1 MTSSPEAG
9 SRALRRL
16 LPFVLACRRDV
27 ALSVGAA
34 LAGSLLFGLVP
45 VAQKVIVDG
54 GIVHHDRAI
63 WPWLV
68 GLVLIGFV
76 TFGLAFVRRW
86 FGGRVSLS
94 VQHQLR
100 TAIFDR
106 LMRLDFAGHDQLRT
120 GQLVSRASSDL
131 GLIQQLLAFLP
142 IMMGNVVFVV
152 VAIVAMAVLS
162 PVLALYRYIS
172 PCGADVLLPAASTTL
187 PSGDTANALFHVPPV
202 RNGISVAT
210 PVACCISGT
219 RSATRCSP

>member
-9 SRALRRL
+9 SRPLRRL
-16 LPFVLACRRDV
+16 LPFVMANKRDV

-34 LAGSLLFGLVP
+34 LAGSLLFGIVP

-63 WPWLV
+63 WPWLLA
-68 GLVLIGFV
+68 LVLIGLV

-131 GLIQQLLAFLP
+131 GLIQLFDPAQDTGNFLGQRRQAFLRLGDP
-142 IMMGNVVFVV
+142 RQPGD
-152 VAIVAMAVLS
+152 
-162 PVLALYRYIS
+162 LANGLHID
-172 PCGADVLLPAASTTL
+172 GHTI
-187 PSGDTANALFHVPPV
+187 PPEIQGV
-202 RNGISVAT
+202 G
-210 PVACCISGT
+210 
-219 RSATRCSP
+219 